1 MNPLTLP
8 HRAAAK
14 LRALFRRGT
23 LEREMQDEM
32 AQHLARAVERLKA
45 RGLSDDAARTAARR
59 EFGNVA
65 VLQEEARD
73 ARGAV
78 WLDALRGDIRFALRQ
93 IARRPLASATI
104 IAVLALG
111 IGVHAA
117 LFTMGESVTLRPAPG
132 VEPQP
137 SLVRIRGKEQPPER
151 GGWMPRLMSYGEFLD
166 VSDQRDLFERIA
178 AWSTDNVTIDLG
190 DPAAATSA
198 ETHFVTGDYFGVL
211 GVRIA
216 QGTTLPIPVRADGT
230 DGEMAAVIG
239 DALWHDLFGGAPDV
253 VGKTIRVN
261 DTRVQI
267 VGIAPRRFNGA
278 TPSGLDHTLWMPLA
292 ARATILHSTRESML
306 NRDST
311 MLSAIARL
319 APGVSRERA
328 DAAVR
333 IIAQRAIARMSPA
346 ADQTVRTTDVVP
358 LRANTELPLNPDALL
373 NILILSTGGLLVLL
387 VACTNVS
394 ALVVGA
400 GMSRRHEIAIRLS
413 LGASRMRLVRQLV
426 TESCVLAL
434 VGGGAGLALLAT
446 IVRLME
452 RQLPDIEI
460 APNLST
466 VGFTLLFAIGTGIL
480 FGLSPAL
487 HATRIGV
494 GEALK
499 GGKAV
504 GASTAGSRLQ
514 SFFVVAQIAVTQ
526 PLLVGVAVMLAMVV
540 QASDKPVAD
549 PVTRQILR
557 LRFYLQ
563 DESPERHARLRAA
576 MRELQQ
582 LSGVTTSVRD
592 AAGQQDLSF
601 AVSAESRSD
610 LLREDPASVKIEGV
624 DPGYFGLLDVKLLR
638 GRDVELADT
647 AIRDMPVVIGSDYA
661 RELWGTADPIG
672 RRFQQVTHGKALP
685 REAVVVGVF
694 DAARGMTR
702 GEARRVYTVDPA
714 DWRDYAFLVRTTAPA
729 SELAPRIRAHLRAR
743 LPDLAVPFMQTLEEK
758 MAEDKRNAL
767 TAGSGAGAAG
777 ALVLLLASIGLY
789 GVIGI
794 AVAQRRREIGVRIAL
809 GAKPTSVVGLLFSK
823 GLRLA
828 LIGLA
833 IGLPLSIVTLSFVGG
848 ELGTAF
854 DSGTLGVSPPV
865 IGLLIALTV
874 LAVASIATWL
884 PARRAAKVDPMIAL
898 RAE

>member
-1 MNPLTLP
+1 MNLLAIP

-14 LRALFRRGT
+14 LRALFSRTT
-23 LEREMQDEM
+23 LEREMRAEM
-32 AQHLARAVERLKA
+32 AEHLERAAQRLEA
-45 RGLSDDAARTAARR
+45 RGLSDADARIEARR
-59 EFGNVA
+59 EFGNVG
-65 VLQEEARD
+65 VHQEEARD
-73 ARGAV
+73 ARGGG
-78 WLDALRGDIRFALRQ
+78 WLDALRADVRFAVRQ
-93 IARRPLASATI
+93 IAQRPLASATI
-104 IAVLALG
+104 IGVLALG

-132 VEPQP
+132 VEPHA

-166 VSDQRDLFERIA
+166 VSGRSDLFERTA
-178 AWSTDNVTIDLG
+178 AWSSDNVTIDLG
-190 DPAAATSA
+190 DPAAVTSA
-198 ETHFVTGDYFGVL
+198 QTNFVTGDYFGVL

-216 QGTTLPIPVRADGT
+216 HGTTLPIPARADGS
-230 DGEMAAVIG
+230 DGEMAAVIS
-239 DALWHDLFGGAPDV
+239 DAMWHDLFGEAPDA
-253 VGKTIRVN
+253 VGKTILVN
-261 DTRVQI
+261 DTRVQV

-292 ARATILHSTRESML
+292 SRATVLHSSRASLL

-319 APGVSRERA
+319 APGISRERA

-333 IIAQRAIARMSPA
+333 VIADRAIARLSRA
-346 ADQTVRTTDVVP
+346 ADGTVRTTDVVP
-358 LRANTELPLNPDALL
+358 LRANTELPVNPDALL
-373 NILILSTGGLLVLL
+373 NILILSTSGLLVLL

-400 GMSRRHEIAIRLS
+400 GVSRRHEIAIRLS

-434 VGGGAGLALLAT
+434 AGGVAGLALFAT
-446 IVRLME
+446 LVRVME
-452 RQLPDIEI
+452 RQVPDIEI
-460 APNLST
+460 APDLAT

-487 HATRIGV
+487 HATRVGV

-504 GASTAGSRLQ
+504 GTSAAGSRLQ
-514 SFFVVAQIAVTQ
+514 SIFVVAQIAVTQ

-540 QASDKPVAD
+540 QASHKPVAD

-563 DESPERHARLRAA
+563 DESPQRHARLRAA
-576 MRELQQ
+576 MRDLQQ
-582 LSGVTTSVRD
+582 LPGVTTSVRD

-601 AVSAESRSD
+601 AVSAESRSG
-610 LLREDPASVKIEGV
+610 LLRQDPASVKIEGV
-624 DPGYFGLLDVKLLR
+624 DPGYFGVLDVKLLR

-647 AIRDMPVVIGSDYA
+647 AARDLPVVIGSDYA

-672 RRFQQVTHGKALP
+672 HRFQQLTHGQALP
-685 REAVVVGVF
+685 RQAVVVGVF

-729 SELAPRIRAHLRAR
+729 SELTPRIRAYLRAR
-743 LPDLAVPFMQTLEEK
+743 LPDLAIPSIQTVEEK
-758 MAEDKRNAL
+758 MTEDRHNAL
-767 TAGSGAGAAG
+767 TAGSAAGAAG

-809 GAKPTSVVGLLFSK
+809 GAKPRAVVGLLFGK

-828 LIGLA
+828 LVGLI
-833 IGLPLSIVTLSFVGG
+833 IGLPLSLFTLSFVGG
-848 ELGTAF
+848 ELGTAM
-854 DSGTLGVSPPV
+854 DGAALGVSPSV
-865 IGLLIALTV
+865 IGLLIAVAV
-874 LAVASIATWL
+874 LSVASVATWL
-884 PARRAAKVDPMIAL
+884 PARHAATVDPMIAL